1 MEDEI
6 LRASL
11 GNGRTLKNGASRAQI
26 IGNSGNQQFDLQYD
40 LDDGGTYT
48 VEFYVGPAQKLVP
61 SAVPA
66 SPKPQAEIQW
76 CVEGNTVFR
85 TVDVGN
91 AVSIS
96 GRGQKVKVRVYDIA
110 PVAGSPTLIGPVPG
124 INYPVAILVTK
135 GIRANYLIPP
145 AVVEPSTGSGLI
157 VPVGGSANFV
167 IPTNPI
173 DDTPIGVSSVEV
185 VVIPTSAG
193 AIPAQVGALW
203 AGTNPVTVA
212 ANVPH
217 NQSKSWDPTLNTGYI
232 SLPPGTTDITVTN
245 NTAAQNVVVFVT
257 WGIEG

>member
-11 GNGRTLKNGASRAQI
+11 GGRTLKNGASRAQI
-26 IGNSGNQQFDLQYD
+26 IGNANQTFDLQYD

-48 VEFYVGPAQKLVP
+48 VEFYVGPIQQTLAAGGV
-61 SAVPA
+61 AA

-96 GRGQKVKVRVYDIA
+96 GRGQKVKVKVYDTG
-110 PVAGSPTLIGPVPG
+110 PLAGSPTLVGPIPS
-124 INYPVAILVTK
+124 ITYPVAILVTK

-145 AVVEPSTGSGLI
+145 AVVNVSTTNGLI
-157 VPVGGSANFV
+157 APAGTTVNFP

-173 DDTPIGVSSVEV
+173 DETPIGVSSVEV

-193 AIPAQVGALW
+193 AIPAQVAAPW
-203 AGTNPVTVA
+203 AGTNPVTVVA
-212 ANVPH
+212 LVPH
-217 NQSKSWDPTLNTGYI
+217 NQAKSWDPTLNVGFV
-232 SLPPGTTDITVTN
+232 SLPPGTTSINVIN
-245 NTAAQNVVVFVT
+245 NTAAQNVVAFVT